1 VTVSFDFVIGED
13 GTPQYLV
20 PNDLPLAS
28 LCTAYHIEIAE
39 EVSKMYEIIV
49 GDVDLSRALNELIL
63 SISTPHVSPL
73 NCGRAMDGI
82 KHIISGNI
90 RDDKKAWKMMRDALQ
105 IDEPYIRF
113 IMTNS
118 TDPRHGRPG
127 HITPDVT
134 NEICRRSWIIMNR
147 FLEYKK
153 RNAMPLPIGD
163 FPLLTH

>member
-73 NCGRAMDGI
+73 AR
-82 KHIISGNI
+82 
-90 RDDKKAWKMMRDALQ
+90 
-105 IDEPYIRF
+105 
-113 IMTNS
+113 
-118 TDPRHGRPG
+118 
-127 HITPDVT
+127 
-134 NEICRRSWIIMNR
+134 
-147 FLEYKK
+147 
-153 RNAMPLPIGD
+153 
-163 FPLLTH
+163 